1 MLEQRQVQTQ
11 MMTLNQRQALEVLA
25 MNTMEL
31 REFLEQEQLENPLLE
46 VDFAPGQGDLVDIA
60 QWLQGSQPQVEDGV
74 YREEEPFPRREPAAG
89 EERTY
94 REDLKEQLYSLGV
107 GAGRLELAERL
118 GEDGKR
124 AAVQAL
130 EQFSAFFTPDHIRAF
145 WSACP
150 LSPAAQAAVDAVLKS

>member
-94 REDLKEQLYSLGV
+94 REDLKEQLYSLGDRKSV
-107 GAGRLELAERL
+107 VRER
-118 GEDGKR
+118 
-124 AAVQAL
+124 V
-130 EQFSAFFTPDHIRAF
+130 FIT
-145 WSACP
+145 
-150 LSPAAQAAVDAVLKS
+150 V